1 MWCHRNSS
9 PRSRQLSTPFHSK
22 PNSNT
27 ECMCT
32 AFMIYFYS
40 ILQTTKLF
48 PLLFFIFSSWQLY
61 TPFLG
66 LTLVNLAIF
75 TSKSTSDLSVWH
87 RQVNMVLD
95 VNYWCCLRFQGWQS
109 IQWHHQHH
117 PETPGAES
125 GQSLHRLPGPGGPDR
140 DHRQVVL
147 FWWFF
152 RELEFFIQEYFNIF
166 MLLIWNMQSMFLL
179 KYFWDKTFCAD
190 IFKLCK
196 NALSLSL
203 YI

>member
-61 TPFLG
+61 SPLIG
-66 LTLVNLAIF
+66 VTLLNLAIF

-152 RELEFFIQEYFNIF
+152 RELEFFNQEYFNIY
-166 MLLIWNMQSMFLL
+166 MLLIWNMQSVFLPM
-179 KYFWDKTFCAD
+179 YFWD
-190 IFKLCK
+190 L
-196 NALSLSL
+196 
-203 YI
+203 